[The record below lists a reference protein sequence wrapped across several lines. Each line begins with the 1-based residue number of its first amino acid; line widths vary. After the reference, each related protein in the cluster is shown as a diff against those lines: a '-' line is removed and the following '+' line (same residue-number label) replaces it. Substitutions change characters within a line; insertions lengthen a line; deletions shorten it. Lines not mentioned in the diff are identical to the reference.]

1 MLEKCY
7 VVMYYGAIE
16 KCFPVEHILVGRVD
30 ICFSKYSSDF
40 LVKIVT
46 SINLGLKNIHKH
58 LI

>member
-1 MLEKCY
+1 MLETCY

-16 KCFPVEHILVGRVD
+16 KCFPLEHILVGRVD

-46 SINLGLKNIHKH
+46 SINLALKNIQ
-58 LI
+58 